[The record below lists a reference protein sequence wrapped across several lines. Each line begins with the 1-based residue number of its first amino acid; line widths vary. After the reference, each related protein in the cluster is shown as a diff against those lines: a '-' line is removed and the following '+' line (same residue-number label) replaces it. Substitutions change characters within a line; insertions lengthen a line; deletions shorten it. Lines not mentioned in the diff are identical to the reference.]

1 MRLEAPALDSPSHL
15 GLTGNSPE
23 VKIKGGM
30 ERARCSVAGLQ
41 PKSTLE
47 ADAGGLHEFKS
58 SLGKKRGG
66 CLGSPIGSC
75 VNCRFQRSS
84 HTTTVARLLWN
95 FKRWSMGSLFFL
107 FLIILPVPSVEEED
121 FLPSSTYLPDP
132 WPWIES
138 LQLLPSVGQTA
149 RKAKCPVRRTGGQ
162 RGVFYVSLTMHLT
175 WEALPLSEVW
185 SDF

>member
-41 PKSTLE
+41 PRSTLE
-47 ADAGGLHEFKS
+47 ADAGGLCEFKS

-66 CLGSPIGSC
+66 GLVSPIGSC

-84 HTTTVARLLWN
+84 HTTTVARLL
-95 FKRWSMGSLFFL
+95 
-107 FLIILPVPSVEEED
+107 
-121 FLPSSTYLPDP
+121 
-132 WPWIES
+132 
-138 LQLLPSVGQTA
+138 
-149 RKAKCPVRRTGGQ
+149 
-162 RGVFYVSLTMHLT
+162 
-175 WEALPLSEVW
+175 
-185 SDF
+185 